1 MIRSNPS
8 IQAGFAALQVTPL
21 AEPPKPPAQ
30 NGTIN
35 GVHKIYIIEAL
46 LDIAIA
52 APQSTPFEVR
62 MAACECIK
70 AYFRNHRQIR
80 HHFLNRAID
89 LHMTREDETSN
100 VLTTLLTEDQNART
114 TSDPYKIWFAADI
127 TFHLIWED
135 SEAKALLMKVSEG
148 DASSGEEVVTCI
160 QTIAG
165 NLIAAAQKE
174 DDERVLTGYFT
185 VLCGWLF
192 EDAEAVNDF
201 LGEGSNVQ
209 TLKQMMSAGGND
221 HGILKGLSAVLLGII
236 YEYSTKDSPVT
247 RRKLQPILTAQLGR
261 ERYLQA
267 LKQLRQHPLIRDFEV
282 VPQGTAST
290 APGRELPPYA
300 FFDATFV
307 DFLKDNFSRLSRAID
322 RDPGIEAQIPSR
334 EEGIDRDLVD
344 SLRAQLENKTQELQK
359 AEGDMLN
366 LERRLDHEQ
375 AGHRKEQETSAA
387 EVNRIK
393 QINEALQ
400 RNHEAD
406 FESLKSNHLAAY
418 QQLESST
425 SKQIQEL
432 SKRLAEAQKTAVD
445 EASRTKEYYERSIN
459 QLRNAKTGL
468 ENRLAEAG
476 RNSESAGKELAEA
489 HKSMLQSRNELK
501 IEKDKIETLERS
513 LTERFQQVSELR
525 SAETQ
530 LKEALEDEKTKVLML
545 EKEVSDLDT
554 TVKTHQEKI
563 KSAETAATEKEEAR
577 SAAQTQLDELFLLL
591 NDLSEKRKSDKVSRG
606 IPVLFAQANVKLQKR
621 LTALGEEVSEDE
633 DEEEEE
639 DEEDEEDVD

>member
-1 MIRSNPS
+1 MVRSNPT
-8 IQAGFAALQVTPL
+8 IQTGFAALQVIPT
-21 AEPPKPPAQ
+21 AEPSKPPTQ
-30 NGTIN
+30 NGTTN
-35 GVHKIYIIEAL
+35 GVHKTYIIEAL

-52 APQSTPFEVR
+52 APQNTSFEVR
-62 MAACECIK
+62 MASCECIK

-89 LHMTREDETSN
+89 LHTTREDETSN
-100 VLTTLLTEDQNART
+100 VLTTLLEEGQTSQT
-114 TSDPYKIWFAADI
+114 TTDPYRIWFAADI
-127 TFHLIWED
+127 VFHLIWED

-174 DDERVLTGYFT
+174 ADERILIGYFT
-185 VLCGWLF
+185 VLSGWLF

-209 TLKQMMSAGGND
+209 SLKQFMSVS
-221 HGILKGLSAVLLGII
+221 GIEQGVLKGLCAVLLGII
-236 YEYSTKDSPVT
+236 YEYSTKDSPVP

-267 LKQLRQHPLIRDFEV
+267 LTQLRQHPLIRDFEV
-282 VPQGTAST
+282 VPQGTAHV

-344 SLRAQLENKTQELQK
+344 SLRAQLEDKTQELQK
-359 AEGDMLN
+359 SEGNALN

-375 AGHRKEQETSAA
+375 AGHRKEQEIAAA
-387 EVNRIK
+387 EMIRVK
-393 QINEALQ
+393 QVNEALQ
-400 RNHEAD
+400 RNHEAE
-406 FESLKSNHLAAY
+406 FETLKGDHLTAY
-418 QQLESST
+418 QQLETAT
-425 SKQIQEL
+425 SQQIQDL
-432 SKRLAEAQKTAVD
+432 QKRLEDTQKAATD
-445 EASRTKEYYERSIN
+445 EAARTKEYYERTIS

-468 ENRLAEAG
+468 ENRLTEAG
-476 RNSESAGKELAEA
+476 RNVESMSKELAETQQSVKQA
-489 HKSMLQSRNELK
+489 TDDLKTEKSK
-501 IEKDKIETLERS
+501 IATLERN

-525 SAETQ
+525 SAENQ
-530 LKEALEDEKTKVLML
+530 LKEALEDERTKVTML
-545 EKEVSDLDT
+545 EKEVSDLDAA
-554 TVKTHQEKI
+554 VKSHQEKV
-563 KSAETAATEKEEAR
+563 KAVVKEQDEAR
-577 SAAQTQLDELFLLL
+577 GAAQTQSDELFMLL
-591 NDLSEKRKSDKVSRG
+591 NDLSEKRKADKVSSLSRG
-606 IPVLFAQANVKLQKR
+606 CCA
-621 LTALGEEVSEDE
+621 
-633 DEEEEE
+633 
-639 DEEDEEDVD
+639 

>member
-1 MIRSNPS
+1 MVRGNPA
-8 IQAGFAALQVTPL
+8 IQTGFAALQVVPV
-21 AEPPKPPAQ
+21 AEPSKPPAQ
-30 NGTIN
+30 NGTTN
-35 GVHKIYIIEAL
+35 GVHKTYIIEAL
-46 LDIAIA
+46 LDITIA
-52 APQSTPFEVR
+52 APQSTSFDVR

-100 VLTTLLTEDQNART
+100 ILTTLLDQEQNSRT
-114 TSDPYKIWFAADI
+114 TADPYRVWFAADI
-127 TFHLIWED
+127 AFHLIWED
-135 SEAKALLMKVSEG
+135 PEAKVLLMKVSEG

-165 NLIAAAQKE
+165 NLIAAATRE
-174 DDERVLTGYFT
+174 DDERVLIGYFT
-185 VLCGWLF
+185 VLSGWLF

-209 TLKQMMSAGGND
+209 TLKQLMSTGSIEHA
-221 HGILKGLSAVLLGII
+221 ILRGLCAVLLGIL
-236 YEYSTKDSPVT
+236 YEYSTKDSPVP

-267 LKQLRQHPLIRDFEV
+267 LNHLRQHPLIRDFEV
-282 VPQGTAST
+282 VPRGAAS
-290 APGRELPPYA
+290 AGLGHELPPYA

-359 AEGDMLN
+359 AEGNALN

-400 RNHEAD
+400 RSHEAD
-406 FESLKSNHLAAY
+406 FESLKSSHLAAY
-418 QQLESST
+418 QQLESAT
-425 SKQIQEL
+425 SQQIQNLEKKL
-432 SKRLAEAQKTAVD
+432 EDTQNAATEEAA
-445 EASRTKEYYERSIN
+445 RTKDYYERAIN

-468 ENRLAEAG
+468 DSRLAEAG
-476 RNSESAGKELAEA
+476 RNVESMSKQLAEA
-489 HKSMLQSRNELK
+489 QQAAKQAGDELDA
-501 IEKDKIETLERS
+501 EKKKTETLERNLS
-513 LTERFQQVSELR
+513 ERSQQVSELR
-525 SAETQ
+525 ITETQ
-530 LKEALEDEKTKVLML
+530 LKEALEDEKTKVSML
-545 EKEVSDLDT
+545 EKEVSELDT
-554 TVKTHQEKI
+554 AVKEHQK
-563 KSAETAATEKEEAR
+563 KLKTAIEEQEEAR
-577 SAAQTQLDELFLLL
+577 SAAQTQSDELFMLL
-591 NDLSEKRKSDKVSRG
+591 NDLSEKRKADKVSHLSPTAERNN
-606 IPVLFAQANVKLQKR
+606 ILTPR
-621 LTALGEEVSEDE
+621 LETATGTRRRSFRR
-633 DEEEEE
+633 
-639 DEEDEEDVD
+639 